1 MAARAPGLQAG
12 QLLGRAGLR
21 GQSFRGGNRWPASCS
36 RLEARFAFKGET
48 NLARCAPSGATSRVV
63 LSPSYGSR
71 TLSRFA
77 RLQSLLATVVWQRP
91 SLKTL
96 DAVTSAWG
104 AALLSWG
111 APSLRFGGATR
122 ACSVG
127 ERLSPCGARALAQAT
142 QGVGGVSIPRG
153 VQTAWTRPRAAPLG
167 QAVPDLHGPR
177 PFCPTGLGQILPHGA
192 GPAVAVPAHHHTEG
206 TPVRSLPEPQ
216 PR

>member
-12 QLLGRAGLR
+12 QLLGQAGLR

-48 NLARCAPSGATSRVV
+48 NLACCAPSGATSRVV

-71 TLSRFA
+71 TLSCFA
-77 RLQSLLATVVWQRP
+77 RLQSLLATMVWQRP

-104 AALLSWG
+104 AALSRG
-111 APSLRFGGATR
+111 APPLRFGGATR
-122 ACSVG
+122 ACSV
-127 ERLSPCGARALAQAT
+127 RKCLSPCGARAFAQAT

-153 VQTAWTRPRAAPLG
+153 VQTAWTRPRAAPLE

-177 PFCPTGLGQILPHGA
+177 PLCPIGLGQILPHRA
-192 GPAVAVPAHHHTEG
+192 GPAVAVPARHHTEG
-206 TPVRSLPEPQ
+206 TPVQSLPEPQ
-216 PR
+216 PP